1 MSGIGPV
8 EPGEGTGARDNPD
21 MRGPRSAGRTCAA
34 LVSRYHRHRRAALTL
49 VALTVLLG
57 GGGYL
62 FATRP
67 RQPPPHVT
75 PPPAEVPYPAQA
87 VGVTYLDGRTTAAGA
102 PPRSFSFAVLLSV
115 ESGPPVTVTG
125 VTQPYAGLSLTTDPP
140 APFRTKAGSA
150 RKITVT
156 MHVTQCRKVPMDAG
170 LPFLDVTLRNTRAI
184 QNHSFILGSRYA
196 QHLSQALKV
205 ACSNSAASSPKPLRR
220 LNGSR

>member
-8 EPGEGTGARDNPD
+8 EPGEGTGARDNPAA
-21 MRGPRSAGRTCAA
+21 RNARSAGRTRTA
-34 LVSRYHRHRRAALTL
+34 LVSWYRRHRRAAR
-49 VALTVLLG
+49 ALLALAVLLG

-67 RQPPPHVT
+67 RQPPHDPT
-75 PPPAEVPYPAQA
+75 PPAEVPYPAQA
-87 VGVTYLDGRTTAAGA
+87 VGVTYLAGRTTAAGA
-102 PPRSFSFAVLLSV
+102 PPRSFSFEVLLNV

-125 VTQPYAGLSLTTDPP
+125 VTQPYAGLTLTTDPP
-140 APFRTKAGSA
+140 APFRTRAGTA
-150 RKITVT
+150 RRITVT

-205 ACSNSAASSPKPLRR
+205 ACSNSVTSSPKPLRR
-220 LNGSR
+220 LD